1 MALAGMVALDEDA
14 LICDLWET
22 YQVTNWRAL
31 PLQTAAVLAFGLSA
45 GDSRIKKA
53 ISKAPAYDLSDIL
66 LGVIADGVR
75 TLAWMNTKDAQ
86 HGRNRPA
93 SITSKMTEVEK
104 PKEFKTFDT
113 AEAFEAARARALG
126 IKE

>member
-1 MALAGMVALDEDA
+1 MVAIDEDA

-22 YQVTNWRAL
+22 YQVTDWRAL
-31 PLQTAAVLAFGLSA
+31 PLQTAAVLAFGLS

-66 LGVIADGVR
+66 LAVIADGVKL
-75 TLAWMNTKDAQ
+75 LAWMQTRDGQK
-86 HGRNRPA
+86 GRNRPA

-104 PKEFKTFDT
+104 PKEYKTFET

>member
-31 PLQTAAVLAFGLSA
+31 PLQTAAVLAFGLS

-86 HGRNRPA
+86 HGRNRPS
-93 SITSKMTEVEK
+93 SITAKMTGEAEK
-104 PKEFKTFDT
+104 KKDYKAFDSV
-113 AEAFEAARARALG
+113 EAFEAARARALG
-126 IKE
+126 LKE

>member
-1 MALAGMVALDEDA
+1 MVAIDEDA

-22 YQVTNWRAL
+22 YQVTDWRAL
-31 PLQTAAVLAFGLSA
+31 PLQTAAVLAFGLS

-66 LGVIADGVR
+66 LAVIADGVKL
-75 TLAWMNTKDAQ
+75 LAWMQTKDGQ
-86 HGRNRPA
+86 KGRNRPA

-104 PKEFKTFDT
+104 PKEYKTFET

>member
-1 MALAGMVALDEDA
+1 MVAIDEDA

-22 YQVTNWRAL
+22 YQVTDWRAL
-31 PLQTAAVLAFGLSA
+31 PLQTAAVLAFGLS

-66 LGVIADGVR
+66 LAVIADGVKL
-75 TLAWMNTKDAQ
+75 LAWMQTRDGQK
-86 HGRNRPA
+86 GRNRPA

-104 PKEFKTFDT
+104 PKEFKTFET

>member
-1 MALAGMVALDEDA
+1 MVAIDEDA
-14 LICDLWET
+14 LVCDLWET
-22 YQVTNWRAL
+22 YQVTDWRAL
-31 PLQTAAVLAFGLSA
+31 PLQTAAVLAFGLS

-66 LGVIADGVR
+66 LAVIADGVKL
-75 TLAWMNTKDAQ
+75 LAWMQTRDGQK
-86 HGRNRPA
+86 GRNRPA

>member
-1 MALAGMVALDEDA
+1 MVAIDEDA

-22 YQVTNWRAL
+22 YQVTDWRAL
-31 PLQTAAVLAFGLSA
+31 PLQTAAVLAFGLS

-66 LGVIADGVR
+66 LAVIADGVKL
-75 TLAWMNTKDAQ
+75 LAWMQTRDGQK
-86 HGRNRPA
+86 GRNRPA

-104 PKEFKTFDT
+104 PKDYKTFDT

>member
-1 MALAGMVALDEDA
+1 MVAIDEDA

-22 YQVTNWRAL
+22 YQVTDWRAL
-31 PLQTAAVLAFGLSA
+31 PLKTAAVLAFGLS

-66 LGVIADGVR
+66 LAVIADGVKL
-75 TLAWMNTKDAQ
+75 LAWMQTRDGQK
-86 HGRNRPA
+86 GRNRPA

>member
-1 MALAGMVALDEDA
+1 MVAIDEDA

-31 PLQTAAVLAFGLSA
+31 PLQTAAVLASGLS

-66 LGVIADGVR
+66 LAVIADGVKL
-75 TLAWMNTKDAQ
+75 LAWMQTRDGQK
-86 HGRNRPA
+86 GRNRPA

-104 PKEFKTFDT
+104 PKEYKTFDT

>member
-1 MALAGMVALDEDA
+1 MVAIDEDA

-22 YQVTNWRAL
+22 YQVTDWRAL
-31 PLQTAAVLAFGLSA
+31 PLQTAAVLAFGLS

-66 LGVIADGVR
+66 LAVIADGVKL
-75 TLAWMNTKDAQ
+75 LAWMQTRDGQK
-86 HGRNRPA
+86 GRNRPA

-104 PKEFKTFDT
+104 PKDYKTFDT

-126 IKE
+126 IKEL

>member
-1 MALAGMVALDEDA
+1 MVAIDEDA
-14 LICDLWET
+14 LMCDLWET

-31 PLQTAAVLAFGLSA
+31 PLQTAAVLAFGLS

-66 LGVIADGVR
+66 LAVIADGVKL
-75 TLAWMNTKDAQ
+75 LAWMQTRDGQK
-86 HGRNRPA
+86 GRNRPA

-104 PKEFKTFDT
+104 PKEYKTFDT

>member
-1 MALAGMVALDEDA
+1 MVAIDEDA
-14 LICDLWET
+14 LTCDLWET
-22 YQVTNWRAL
+22 YQVTDWRAL
-31 PLQTAAVLAFGLSA
+31 PLKTAAVLASGLS

-66 LGVIADGVR
+66 LAVIADGVKL
-75 TLAWMNTKDAQ
+75 LAWMQTRDGQK
-86 HGRNRPA
+86 GRNRPA

-104 PKEFKTFDT
+104 PKEYKTFDT

>member
-1 MALAGMVALDEDA
+1 MVAIDEDA

-22 YQVTNWRAL
+22 YQVTDWRAL
-31 PLQTAAVLAFGLSA
+31 PLQTAAVLAFGLS

-66 LGVIADGVR
+66 LAVIADGVKL
-75 TLAWMNTKDAQ
+75 LAWMQTRDGQK
-86 HGRNRPA
+86 GRNRPA

>member
-1 MALAGMVALDEDA
+1 MVAIDEDA

-22 YQVTNWRAL
+22 YQVTDWRAL
-31 PLQTAAVLAFGLSA
+31 PLQTAAVLAFGLS

-66 LGVIADGVR
+66 LAVIADGVKL
-75 TLAWMNTKDAQ
+75 LAWMQTRDGQK
-86 HGRNRPA
+86 GRNRPA

-104 PKEFKTFDT
+104 PKEYKTFDT